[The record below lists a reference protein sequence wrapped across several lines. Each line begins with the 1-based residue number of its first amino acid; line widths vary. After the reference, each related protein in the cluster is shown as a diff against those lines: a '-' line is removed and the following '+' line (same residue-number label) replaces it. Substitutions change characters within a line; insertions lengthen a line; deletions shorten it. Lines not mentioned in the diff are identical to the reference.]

1 MNYIQLEESIKI
13 KKIKYSKLQAEL
25 ELQMNKEKKG
35 VMDNNGEILNHNGIS
50 KEASLN
56 LILLEARNLPSANF
70 QGLSDPFVVLS
81 LEGQKSKSA
90 YKSNTLD
97 PVWNEN
103 FNFQPSSK
111 NSILNIEVLSKGNL
125 YSSDTLLGKT
135 QVFLENH
142 TDQKKVILNLDLN
155 SNIVNSKKS
164 VNLFFNHKKFN
175 NNDSKSNNID
185 NTNNDL
191 HEKTENLEN
200 TSNPTIDIS
209 LQFVW
214 NKLKYYT
221 DNFNEI
227 EMKISLIK
235 KHIEELNYYCESF
248 NKPFGLIVS
257 GNLNSLLEK
266 NILANDND
274 YSQLVDD
281 NRTKSKLMTSPRNTN
296 TRYTFTNKLQNVIK
310 STLGNYIT

>member
-70 QGLSDPFVVLS
+70 QGLSDPFVILS

-97 PVWNEN
+97 PIWNEN

-111 NSILNIEVLSKGNL
+111 NSILNIEVCSKGSL

-142 TDQKKVILNLDLN
+142 TDQKKVIMNLELN

-164 VNLFFNHKKFN
+164 VNLFFNQNKFIN
-175 NNDSKSNNID
+175 DDSKADNTD

-191 HEKTENLEN
+191 HEKKENLEN
-200 TSNPTIDIS
+200 TSNSTIHIS

-214 NKLKYYT
+214 NRLKYYT

-274 YSQLVDD
+274 YSQFVDD
-281 NRTKSKLMTSPRNTN
+281 NRTKSKQMASARNTN

-310 STLGNYIT
+310 STLGN